1 METEM
6 RKLID
11 QVKNFGKLLNE
22 NIETEPKTVKEIVRI
37 LNKYDIKVSPKEN
50 FYNGANYGEKYTII
64 GSDDVDGKT
73 PYMGIPTKVKSQ
85 GFIIKK
91 GVLQNYFYHTG
102 NGFETTND
110 FNEFLRALG
119 KK

>member
-1 METEM
+1 LFYFEPNQIWEIE
-6 RKLID
+6 ID
-11 QVKNFGKLLNE
+11 SLNE
-22 NIETEPKTVKEIVRI
+22 NIINTNKMGVKEII
-37 LNKYDIKVSPKEN
+37 QQLNDRGIKVSKKEN

-85 GFIIKK
+85 GFITKK
-91 GVLQNYFYHTG
+91 GVLQNYFYH
-102 NGFETTND
+102 NGDVFKTTKD